1 MFIKHLE
8 FPYFTMPCL
17 DCSYIPAFV
26 AYATYRSERQSWDLK
41 KNLLKIFKFQSFLSR
56 VYASILTSVAA
67 QLFKQSVEIV

>member
-26 AYATYRSERQSWDLK
+26 AYSTYRSERQSCDLK
-41 KNLLKIFKFQSFLSR
+41 KKLLKIFKFQSFLSR